1 MEGGIPFAV
10 GADVPALDDKQFW
23 ARLQAWREEALPGCG
38 LDVDPIHHATVKFI
52 LLVGRL
58 RFLILSC
65 VITKP
70 YGVREQSRER
80 GPRTPPPLTSH
91 DARELR
97 QWQCRSE
104 VGVRAVRSE
113 VGEHRT
119 RTGEENP
126 LESTPSSTSSV
137 AYTRAEILYNVSL
150 NVCLSDS
157 SVRSSATCRCRA
169 ATVFT
174 YFTYLFHGLPI

>member
-10 GADVPALDDKQFW
+10 GADVPALDYKQFW
-23 ARLQAWREEALPGCG
+23 AWLQAWREEALPGCG

-126 LESTPSSTSSV
+126 PVL
-137 AYTRAEILYNVSL
+137 ALLHTRAEILYNVSL
-150 NVCLSDS
+150 NMCLC
-157 SVRSSATCRCRA
+157 TYQ
-169 ATVFT
+169 TVQFAVPS
-174 YFTYLFHGLPI
+174 HA